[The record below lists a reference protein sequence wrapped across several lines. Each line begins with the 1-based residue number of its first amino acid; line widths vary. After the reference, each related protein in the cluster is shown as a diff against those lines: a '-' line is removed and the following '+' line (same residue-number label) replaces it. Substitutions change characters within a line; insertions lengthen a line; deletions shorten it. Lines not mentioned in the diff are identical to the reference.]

1 MLENEIVD
9 INIVSN
15 NETGKIEIIETPHD
29 VPLKSFIEPIDYGKN
44 PMCVQCLKLPEI
56 RKLLKYYKSCMVIP
70 RHNSSAIRHA
80 KRAIRKI
87 HDFALVGNK
96 KVVLQRLISY
106 FEQENAATVI
116 EKHIRGFFVRQFCT
130 LLGPAKQNR
139 KLCVNDT
146 DFSTLEPIENIPY
159 DDFYSYQ
166 DNGDYIYG
174 FQLSS
179 LIAYRKSQK
188 ASGFKNPY
196 NRLPMKRQ
204 LSSIY
209 RLIRLRK
216 IVVTKYIPEKRQVQ
230 NKVTHVKREQ
240 IQQSSFRNAENVE
253 MATHSSYDNT
263 SQRLFQQYRYNPQEM
278 IEKLRDIRTKSVL
291 ERCRFLF
298 SEIDVLGNYSS
309 YAWFLNLERRKYLRY
324 FRILRD
330 IWNYRGQIPSS
341 IRFKI
346 CPLWDPFMVIT
357 MENTSELSV
366 EQLQTMCLSV
376 MEDMVYT
383 GVNVE
388 FKTLGSLH
396 VLSVLTIVS
405 YEARNAMP
413 WLYEALL

>member
-9 INIVSN
+9 VNIISN
-15 NETGKIEIIETPHD
+15 NETGKIEIIEMPHKLS
-29 VPLKSFIEPIDYGKN
+29 LKSLVEPEDYAKN
-44 PMCVQCLKLPEI
+44 PACIQSLKLPEI
-56 RKLLKYYKSCMVIP
+56 RTLLKYYKSCMIIP
-70 RHNSSAIRHA
+70 QHNSSAI
-80 KRAIRKI
+80 KNSKKAIRKI
-87 HDFALVGNK
+87 HDFAVVGNK
-96 KVVLQRLISY
+96 KVVLQRLVTY
-106 FEQENAATVI
+106 FEQEKASSVI
-116 EKHIRGFFVRQFCT
+116 QKYIRGRFVRKFCN
-130 LLGPAKQNR
+130 LLGPAKRER

-146 DFSTLEPIENIPY
+146 DFNTLEPIEDIPY
-159 DDFYSYQ
+159 DDFYSYK
-166 DNGDYIYG
+166 DNSDYVYG

-179 LIAYRKSQK
+179 LLAYKKSQK

-196 NRLPMKRQ
+196 NRMPMKRQ
-204 LSSIY
+204 LSAIY
-209 RLIRLRK
+209 QLVRLRK
-216 IVVTKYIPEKRQVQ
+216 IITCKYIPVKRRVQ
-230 NKVTHVKREQ
+230 KKVTHVKREE
-240 IQQSSFRNAENVE
+240 SSEENVE
-253 MATHSSYDNT
+253 ISVRPSYDNT
-263 SQRLFQQYRYNPQEM
+263 SQRLFQQYRYEPQEM
-278 IEKLRDIRTKSVL
+278 IEKLREVRAKTVL

-341 IRFKI
+341 IRLKI

-357 MENTSELSV
+357 MDNTSELTI

-405 YEARNAMP
+405 YEARDAMP
-413 WLYEALL
+413 WLYEALM